1 MPRVHRRQ
9 QVCLACNLHV
19 HLYLYQRPSP
29 SKTASIALH
38 IIKQEIF
45 MNLIFAFSS
54 VMKVCKNIFCI
65 PHNKTIC
72 VHFLDKLKMR
82 ENTKIRQTQR
92 IPVLQ

>member
-1 MPRVHRRQ
+1 
-9 QVCLACNLHV
+9 
-19 HLYLYQRPSP
+19 
-29 SKTASIALH
+29 
-38 IIKQEIF
+38 